1 MNDVMNVLFPLLALL
16 QIPARPR
23 MPLIP
28 SSSLSLSLSLSRA
41 QCRAL
46 WLVFGRPA
54 GGSRGERA
62 DWLVPLRLGSV
73 VDHIDR
79 DDALSRWRA
88 SS

>member
-1 MNDVMNVLFPLLALL
+1 
-16 QIPARPR
+16 

-28 SSSLSLSLSLSRA
+28 FSRAHA

-88 SS
+88 SSCRWSRCASVSFFTIDL